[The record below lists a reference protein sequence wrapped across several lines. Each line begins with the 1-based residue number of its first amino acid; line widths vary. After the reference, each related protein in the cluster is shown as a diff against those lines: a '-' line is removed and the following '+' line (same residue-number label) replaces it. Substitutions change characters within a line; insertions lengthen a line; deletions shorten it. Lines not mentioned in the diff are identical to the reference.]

1 MGPIDLTRSPH
12 ALLQPTEGRIEAGFW
27 ADRQKLNRERL
38 LLDGEHWLEEAGNFE
53 NLRAAAGRSDAEF
66 RGMVFMDSDV
76 HKWLEALGWELGRE
90 PSEDLAHR
98 ADQAI
103 ELVEAAQEGSGY
115 LNSYYQ
121 VAKPGPRFTNLAW
134 NHELYCAGH
143 LTQAAIAHARGRG
156 DDRLLGVARRFTDHI
171 GEVFSGRDGTPGHP
185 EIETALVELYR
196 HTGERRYLDLAAYF
210 VGTRGRSTLQPARF
224 GSSYFQDHVPV
235 REATEVTGHAV
246 RALYL
251 AAGVTDLWLETGE
264 AALMDV
270 MREQWRD
277 MSGRKS
283 YVTGGVGAHHS
294 DEAFGDPF
302 ELPPDRCYGETCAA
316 IASVMWSWRM
326 LLATGDAR
334 YADSMERTLYNGFLS
349 GLALDGGGYSYV
361 NPLHVRDDHR
371 DAVERGARRLPW
383 YACACCPPNVM
394 RTLASLQHY
403 LATRDAGGVQV
414 HHYASG
420 TVGPLRIA
428 TDYPWH
434 GRVEIEVTEA
444 GEWTLS
450 LRIPAWAEGAAVD
463 GEPAPAGGYARVH
476 RSWSPGDT
484 VTLELP
490 LAPRLTA
497 PHPRIDA
504 VRGCLAIERG
514 PLVYCVEGAD
524 TPAGVRTDDLR
535 LDPGAPL
542 RDVERSD
549 LLGSIVAVEAEGAR
563 ASADAW
569 DPDWAYAPAAAPGH
583 AASGHAASG
592 HPTSGHPTS
601 GHSTTGCSE
610 VGGSGGE
617 VRLVAV
623 PYALWGN
630 RGDGPMRVWIPTAG

>member
-12 ALLQPTEGRIEAGFW
+12 ALLHPAEGRIESGFW

-90 PSEDLAHR
+90 PSEDLARR

-103 ELVEAAQEGSGY
+103 ELVEAAQEDGGY

-121 VAKPGPRFTNLAW
+121 VARPGPRFTNLAW
-134 NHELYCAGH
+134 DHELYCAGH
-143 LTQAAIAHARGRG
+143 LTQAAVAHARGRG
-156 DDRLLGVARRFTDHI
+156 DARFQGDAARSDGPQRLLGVARRFADHI
-171 GEVFSGRDGTPGHP
+171 VEVFSERDGTPGHP

-196 HTGERRYLDLAAYF
+196 HTSERRYLDLAAYF

-235 REATEVTGHAV
+235 REAKEVTGHAV

-264 AALMDV
+264 AALMDA

-326 LLATGDAR
+326 LLATGEAR

-361 NPLHVRDDHR
+361 NPLHVRDAHR

-403 LATRDAGGVQV
+403 LATTDESGVQL
-414 HHYASG
+414 HHFASG
-420 TVGPLRIA
+420 VVGPLRVA
-428 TDYPWH
+428 TDYPWD
-434 GRVEIEVTEA
+434 GRVEIEVAEA

-450 LRIPAWAEGAAVD
+450 LRVPSWADGATVD
-463 GEPAPAGGYARVH
+463 GEPAPAGGYARVK
-476 RSWSPGDT
+476 RRWRPGDT

-524 TPAGVRTDDLR
+524 LPDGARADDLR
-535 LDPGAPL
+535 LDPRATL
-542 RDVERSD
+542 RDIERSD
-549 LLGSIVAVEAEGAR
+549 LLGGIVAVEGTGVEVT
-563 ASADAW
+563 ADW
-569 DPDWAYAPAAAPGH
+569 DPDWAYAPASGADHSGPGQ
-583 AASGHAASG
+583 SGSG
-592 HPTSGHPTS
+592 YVA
-601 GHSTTGCSE
+601 
-610 VGGSGGE
+610 VGGAGAE
-617 VRLVAV
+617 VPLVAV

-630 RGDGPMRVWIPTAG
+630 RGDGPMRVWIPTVG